1 MENFVADDTIQREQ
15 EAPAQPAAEGI
26 KVRFNHQ
33 DMTLSPDDAV
43 AYAQKGLKLDS
54 LQPLL
59 KELSYLSALRGKSA
73 LDTVREY
80 ISLDEEIAKMQLGEQ
95 FKDDPQGLEDALQKY
110 KSDAEDKRNGLFEE
124 DALKEREEMERNF
137 TDEFFE
143 LQSTCPEIDSF
154 EKIPKDVFKD
164 ATEMSLL
171 DAYLRFFHREQT
183 KIKREK
189 ETQARNLKAAAG
201 ELKGGGEG
209 FDTLLSAFIKGL
221 NS

>member
-15 EAPAQPAAEGI
+15 DTPAIPQAEGI

-33 DMTLSPDDAV
+33 DMMLSPDDAV

-54 LQPLL
+54 IEPLL

-95 FKDDPQGLEDALQKY
+95 YKDDPQGLEDALQKY
-110 KSDAEDKRNGLFEE
+110 KSDAESKRKGLFEE
-124 DALKEREEMERNF
+124 DVLKEREEQERNF

-143 LQSTCPEIDSF
+143 LQRACPEIDSL

-164 ATEMSLL
+164 AKEMSLL
-171 DAYLRFFHREQT
+171 NAYLRFFHREQT
-183 KIKREK
+183 KILK
-189 ETQARNLKAAAG
+189 EQKTQANNLKAAAG
-201 ELKGGGEG
+201 DLHGGGESY
-209 FDTLLSAFIKGL
+209 DTLLSAFIKGP

>member
-33 DMTLSPDDAV
+33 DMMLSPDDAV

-80 ISLDEEIAKMQLGEQ
+80 VALDGEIAKMQLGEQ
-95 FKDDPQGLEDALQKY
+95 YKDDPQALEDALQKY
-110 KSDAEDKRNGLFEE
+110 KSDAENKRKELFEE
-124 DALKEREEMERNF
+124 DVLREKEEKERKI

-143 LQSTCPEIDSF
+143 LQSVCPEIDDF
-154 EKIPKDVFKD
+154 ERLPKEVLAD
-164 ATEMSLL
+164 AKEMSLL
-171 DAYLRFFHREQT
+171 NAYLRFFHREQT
-183 KIKREK
+183 KILK
-189 ETQARNLKAAAG
+189 ERKTQSENLKATAG
-201 ELKGGGEG
+201 GLEGAGEG